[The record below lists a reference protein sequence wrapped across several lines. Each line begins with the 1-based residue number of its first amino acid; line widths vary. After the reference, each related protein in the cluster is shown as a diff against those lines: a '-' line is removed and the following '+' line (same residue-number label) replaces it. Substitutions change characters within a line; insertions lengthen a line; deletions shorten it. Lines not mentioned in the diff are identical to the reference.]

1 MGRALK
7 YGYTTGACAA
17 AATLGAA
24 LLLRDG
30 SPHGAVELPLPAG
43 FSARFVLRDERLADR
58 RASCHVVKDAGD
70 DPDVTHGVEVHA
82 ELQRVGGEGLEIVG
96 GTGIGRVTRP
106 GLAVAVGE
114 PAINPVPRAM
124 IAQALRTVF
133 PSGGFRV
140 TLSIPDGAA
149 RAARTLNARLGIVG
163 GLSILGTSGVVKPIS
178 HQAWTDTLLVAIDV
192 ALAGGCRTLVAS
204 TGRTS
209 ERVAEQ
215 ALGLPEPAYLMMGDH
230 VGFTLEAAHTKGVPA
245 LIVAAQFAKLV
256 KIACGHRQTHVR
268 QSQLDLQ
275 QLAAFA
281 TESGLDGSLGKR
293 LELANTAREIWE
305 RLGPDHPLV
314 NRVAQRALAQLQ
326 QWAPGV
332 AVGILLADYHGA
344 VAGRYGAAAAARDA

>member
-1 MGRALK
+1 
-7 YGYTTGACAA
+7 
-17 AATLGAA
+17 
-24 LLLRDG
+24 
-30 SPHGAVELPLPAG
+30 
-43 FSARFVLRDERLADR
+43 
-58 RASCHVVKDAGD
+58 
-70 DPDVTHGVEVHA
+70 
-82 ELQRVGGEGLEIVG
+82 VGGGGLEIVG

-124 IAQALRTVF
+124 ITQALRAVF

-140 TLSIPDGAA
+140 TLSIPDGEA
-149 RAARTLNARLGIVG
+149 RAARTLNARLGILG

-209 ERVAEQ
+209 EQVAEQ
-215 ALGLPEPAYLMMGDH
+215 ALKLPEPAYLMMGDH
-230 VGFTLEAAHTKGVPA
+230 VGFTLEAAHTRGVPS

-268 QSQLDLQ
+268 QSQLDLR
-275 QLAAFA
+275 QLAGLAV
-281 TESGLDGSLGKR
+281 ESGLDGSLGKR
-293 LELANTAREIWE
+293 LELANTARELWDE
-305 RLGPDHPLV
+305 LGAEHPFTR
-314 NRVAQRALAQLQ
+314 RVMQQALLQLQ

-332 AVGILLADYHGA
+332 TVGILLADYHGA
-344 VAGRYGAAAAARDA
+344 VAGLYGAAATARDT